1 MFNLKKSDRTSGT
14 SNSMGNRNEPLI
26 WKPVFNTDNTSN
38 SNSEVSND
46 IESKPSNTISSRVSL
61 SPIPSGPPPLTT
73 FSTQPTHVSGPS
85 KAKSSTSHFKAIVD
99 YSSNS
104 NESNASSCPQRGPGT
119 AAATGDK
126 EKQSLLLSPGKGEA
140 AQSELREDVET
151 LVNSIDGG
159 NSSNAAKGENKKKKK
174 KKEKSKDKD
183 KDKKHKKKD
192 KEKQQADDNV
202 EAGGADESS
211 SKKRDKRL
219 KKELKRQKKLQ
230 KLAMAGLKPDG
241 DGLESSAAGENKP
254 DLDSDSSNDE
264 EEQARSAAD
273 LPVAGAPVENTE
285 DQTTNEAKP
294 HLSLKIS
301 KGNLVVKSEANVKQ
315 GKLN

>member
-1 MFNLKKSDRTSGT
+1 MFNLKKSDKNSATSGT

-46 IESKPSNTISSRVSL
+46 VESKPSNSNNRVSL

-73 FSTQPTHVSGPS
+73 FSTQPAHVSEPS
-85 KAKSSTSHFKAIVD
+85 KAKSSSSHFKAIVD

-119 AAATGDK
+119 AVATGDK
-126 EKQSLLLSPGKGEA
+126 QKQRFLSPGKDEA
-140 AQSELREDVET
+140 AQSELPEDAET

-159 NSSNAAKGENKKKKK
+159 HSSNAAKSENKKKKK
-174 KKEKSKDKD
+174 KKDKSKD

-192 KEKQQADDNV
+192 KEKQQADDV
-202 EAGGADESS
+202 EVGGADESS
-211 SKKRDKRL
+211 SKKRDKKL

-264 EEQARSAAD
+264 EDQARSAAD
-273 LPVAGAPVENTE
+273 LSVAAVEKTE
-285 DQTTNEAKP
+285 DQKSNEAKP

-301 KGNLVVKSEANVKQ
+301 RGSLVVKSEANVKQ
-315 GKLN
+315 GE